1 MSLGGV
7 YPAPPRTR
15 RGTMVTAEAA
25 ARPPRNLRRVRA
37 MRGSLRRRALKDNRA
52 RGVSRASLPR
62 RRCRRGGEP
71 VRDLE
76 SLPVLARQQRVRLLV
91 VLEGLRLAVEHERV
105 PGEIRDVRE
114 VRERRGEMSLH
125 DLAREDLRIVR
136 PDRIDEV
143 LVVRELDA
151 GQDVR
156 IAARSEERRVGI
168 WA

>member
-76 SLPVLARQQRVRLLV
+76 SLPVLARPQRGRPLVLLA
-91 VLEGLRLAVEHERV
+91 GFRFAAAPAGPPRDARCAV
-105 PGEIRDVRE
+105 
-114 VRERRGEMSLH
+114 
-125 DLAREDLRIVR
+125 
-136 PDRIDEV
+136 
-143 LVVRELDA
+143 
-151 GQDVR
+151 
-156 IAARSEERRVGI
+156 
-168 WA
+168 